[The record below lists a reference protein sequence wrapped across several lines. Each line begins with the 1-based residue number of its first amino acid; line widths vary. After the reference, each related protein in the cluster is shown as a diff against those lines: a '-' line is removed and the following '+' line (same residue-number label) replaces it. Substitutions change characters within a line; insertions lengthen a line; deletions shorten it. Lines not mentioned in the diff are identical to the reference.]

1 MSTPL
6 HGQVI
11 RTERLTSRLVRVVLG
26 GPGLASYEPATATD
40 QYVNVLFPPE
50 GAPYTVPFDV
60 DEARASGHRPM
71 GRRYTIRSW
80 DPVQREV
87 TIDFVVHGDV
97 GVAGRWANHARP
109 GDLLQFVGPSG
120 GYVPA
125 PDADWYLAAGDESA
139 LPAIAASLEQ
149 VPAGRPVLAVLLV
162 DDEAHELALET
173 PGDLRV
179 TWVHRDAG
187 DDPSGRFLAAV
198 QALELPEGT
207 VSGFVHGEAA
217 EVRAVRK
224 HLLADRGLDRSLL
237 SISPY
242 WRRGQTDEAWREVKR
257 DWLAEQEQDVP
268 VAG

>member
-6 HGQVI
+6 HGQVV

-26 GPGLASYEPATATD
+26 GPGLASYEPATGTD

-60 DEARASGHRPM
+60 DEARAGGHRPM

-109 GDLLQFVGPSG
+109 GDLLQFTGPSG

-125 PDADWYLAAGDESA
+125 PDADWYLVAGDESA

-149 VPAGRPVLAVLLV
+149 VPTGRPVLAVLLV
-162 DDEAHELALET
+162 DDEAHELALDT
-173 PGDLRV
+173 PGDLRA

-217 EVRAVRK
+217 ETRAIRK
-224 HLLADRGLDRSLL
+224 HLLGDRGLDRSLL

-257 DWLAEQEQDVP
+257 DWLAQQEQDVP